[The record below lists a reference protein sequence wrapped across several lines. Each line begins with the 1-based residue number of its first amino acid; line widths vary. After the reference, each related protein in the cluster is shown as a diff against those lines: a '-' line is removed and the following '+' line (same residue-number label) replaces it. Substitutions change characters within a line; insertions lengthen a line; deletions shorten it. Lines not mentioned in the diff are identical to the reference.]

1 MQNFKFAKVKMY
13 ADNLT
18 VYAVVN
24 NVNDRIKLRN
34 ELNNLSEWWKKW
46 QLNIYFEK
54 CHVIHFSKKNL
65 HFDYCFNNIAIFI
78 WAFVKKFLVYYI
90 WLKFV
95 FQGAFISMCE

>member
-24 NVNDRIKLRN
+24 NVN
-34 ELNNLSEWWKKW
+34 ELNFEMNLIIFQNGEKKW

-54 CHVIHFSKKNL
+54 CHVIHFSKKKST
-65 HFDYCFNNIAIFI
+65 F
-78 WAFVKKFLVYYI
+78 
-90 WLKFV
+90 
-95 FQGAFISMCE
+95 